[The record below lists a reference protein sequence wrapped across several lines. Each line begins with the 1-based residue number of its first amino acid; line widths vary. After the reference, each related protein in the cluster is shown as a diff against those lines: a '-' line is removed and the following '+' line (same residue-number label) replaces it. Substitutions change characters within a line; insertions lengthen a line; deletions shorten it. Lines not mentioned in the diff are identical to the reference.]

1 MSLSKDIEKSFAR
14 SSKKRDLS
22 DQSKEG
28 KTGDEPKKI
37 SEENSGI
44 ESLSEMWDH
53 FLRER
58 EFKIS
63 CICRNSF

>member
-1 MSLSKDIEKSFAR
+1 MSLSKDITKFFDR

-28 KTGDEPKKI
+28 NSGDEREKI
-37 SEENSGI
+37 RKEKSSIG
-44 ESLSEMWDH
+44 SLGDVNRC
-53 FLRER
+53 FCR

-63 CICRNSF
+63 CMCRNSF